1 MRKFLLLVTGTLL
14 YFCLSAQ
21 LIKVSPA
28 FPDDDDVVTIVFDAS
43 LGNRGLFDYNG
54 DVYVHTGVITSQSTV
69 AGDWK
74 YVPTSWNS
82 NNAAHRLTSL
92 GGNRYSFTING
103 IRNFYQVPAGEAIRK
118 MAFVFRSYNPSGNV
132 LEGKASDLSV
142 DQGNIY
148 WNVYP
153 SGTHA
158 VKIISPISEPRYQPH
173 FFPPAVS
180 PGDYIGFRAE
190 ASKSGLMQVKLNGTV
205 IREEADSTGI
215 SVDATITMPG
225 ENVLIA
231 SSEANGLTIG
241 DTLKFF
247 VAAPVTVQPL
257 PPGVR
262 EGINYEG
269 SDAATLVLFAPG
281 KTRVNVLGDFNN
293 WTETTAYQMNRSP
306 DGKYFWLKLTALD
319 PGKEYA
325 YQYLIDGSMKIGD
338 PYCEKILDP
347 VNDPFI
353 SSSTYPDLIAYPT
366 GKTTGIVSV
375 LQTDQA
381 PYSWQVNQFQRPD
394 KRSLIIYEVLVR
406 DFIEKHDW
414 KTLKD
419 SIGYFKSLG
428 VNALH
433 LMPFNEFEGN
443 LSWGYNPSY
452 YFAPDKYYGTKN
464 TLKAFIDE
472 CHKNGIAVIMD
483 MVLNHSFGQSPM
495 VQLYF
500 DGSQNRPAPGNPWFN
515 PVARHAFNVGYDM
528 NHESIDTKRFFKNV
542 CSFWLSEYRLD
553 GFRFDLSKGF
563 TQKKTCDDNGGNCDV
578 NAWSAYD
585 ASRVAIWK
593 SYYDT
598 LQKKEPGCYVILE
611 HLGVNNEEAELA
623 DYGMLL
629 WGNMNYQFTE
639 ATKGQ
644 VTNSNFSGGLY
655 NARNWQRPHLISYM
669 ESHDEERS
677 MYRCETEGLSGSGYN
692 IRDENTALRRNGMAA
707 TFLLA
712 IPGPKLIWQF
722 GELGYDYSINQC
734 SNGTVNNNCRTDL
747 KPIRWDYYS
756 MANRI
761 TLRNVY
767 KAMINL
773 RTNPYY
779 HNLFIGGTTSYDLSG
794 GIKWLSVTTDTSALM
809 AVGNF
814 GLNSSNG
821 TVTFPKPGV
830 WFDLFSGELLSATG
844 GAQSITLPAGSYRL
858 FLNRNLNGTIPT
870 AVNEVVNDNNLQ
882 VNVYPNPVGSASII
896 HYTVSETSAVGFRLM
911 DLNGRVLQETRV
923 GTKAPGQYRQK
934 LNSVLPLSVQSGL
947 YLLHMQSNG
956 KRKVIKLMLP

>member
-1 MRKFLLLVTGTLL
+1 MIKFLLLVTGTLL

-21 LIKVSPA
+21 LVKVSPA

-43 LGNRGLFDYNG
+43 LGNKGLFNYNG
-54 DVYVHTGVITSQSTV
+54 DVYVHTGVITSQSTGS
-69 AGDWK
+69 GDWK

-92 GGNRYSFTING
+92 GNNLYSFTIHG

-118 MAFVFRSYNPSGNV
+118 MAFVFRSYNPAGNA
-132 LEGKASDLSV
+132 LEGKTSDLSV

-153 SGTHA
+153 TGAHT
-158 VKIISPISEPRYQPH
+158 VRILSPVPEPRYEPH
-173 FFPPAVS
+173 FSLPPIS
-180 PGDYIGFRAE
+180 TGDYIDFRAL
-190 ASKSGLMQVKLNGTV
+190 ANKTGLMQVKLNGTV
-205 IREEADSTGI
+205 IKQEPDSTGI
-215 SVDATITMPG
+215 SVNATITTTG
-225 ENVLIA
+225 ENVLVA
-231 SSEANGLTIG
+231 TSEAGGITTG
-241 DTLKFF
+241 DTLRFY
-247 VAAPVTVQPL
+247 VAPPVSVQPL
-257 PPGVR
+257 PTGVR
-262 EGINYEG
+262 EGINYEAD
-269 SDAATLVLFAPG
+269 DAATLVLFAPG
-281 KTRVNVLGDFNN
+281 KTRVNVIGDFNN

-306 DGKYFWLKLTALD
+306 DGKYFWLRLTALE
-319 PGKEYA
+319 PGKEYT
-325 YQYLIDGSMKIGD
+325 YQFLIDGVMKIGD

-353 SSSTYPDLIAYPT
+353 LSSTYPNLIAYPA

-375 LQTDQA
+375 LQTKQQA
-381 PYSWQVNQFQRPD
+381 YVWQTNQFQRPD

-414 KTLKD
+414 RTLRD

-433 LMPFNEFEGN
+433 LMPFSEFEGN

-464 TLKAFIDE
+464 ALKAFIDE

-495 VQLYF
+495 VQMYF
-500 DGSQNRPAPGNPWFN
+500 DPSQNRPSPASPWFN
-515 PVARHAFNVGYDM
+515 PVTRHAFNVGYDM
-528 NHESIDTKRFFKNV
+528 NHESNDTKRFFNNV
-542 CSFWLSEYRLD
+542 CSFWLSEYRID

-593 SYYDT
+593 TYYDS

-611 HLGVNNEEAELA
+611 HLGVNTEETELS
-623 DYGMLL
+623 DLGMLL

-639 ATKGQ
+639 AAKGQ
-644 VTNSNFSGGLY
+644 VSNSNFSGALHS
-655 NARNWQRPHLISYM
+655 ARTWQKPHLVSYM

-677 MYRCETEGLSGSGYN
+677 MYRCETEGLSGSGHN
-692 IRDENTALRRNGMAA
+692 IRDENTALLRNGMAA

-712 IPGPKLIWQF
+712 MPGPKLIWQF

-734 SNGTVNNNCRTDL
+734 GDGTVNNNCRTDQ
-747 KPIRWDYYS
+747 KPIRWDYNS

-761 TLRNVY
+761 KLRNVY
-767 KAMINL
+767 KSMIDL
-773 RTNPYY
+773 RENPYY
-779 HNLFIGGTTSYDLSG
+779 HDLFIGGTTLYDLSG
-794 GIKWLSVTTDTSALM
+794 GIKWLSVSNDTSALM

-821 TVTFPKPGV
+821 IVTFPKPGV
-830 WFDLFSGELLSATG
+830 WFDLFTGELISATG
-844 GAQSITLPAGSYRL
+844 VAQSITLPAGGYRL
-858 FLNRNLNGTIPT
+858 FLNRNLNGSVPT
-870 AVNEVVNDNNLQ
+870 AITEVNVDGQLWMQ
-882 VNVYPNPVGSASII
+882 VYPNPVGSASVV
-896 HYTVSETSAVGFRLM
+896 HYTVSETGPVSFRLM
-911 DLNGRVLQETRV
+911 DQNGRVLQEIPAGSKV
-923 GTKAPGQYRQK
+923 PGQYRQK
-934 LNSVLPLSVQSGL
+934 LFSGMPPSVPGGIYFLQLQSK
-947 YLLHMQSNG
+947 G
-956 KRKVIKLMLP
+956 KRKVIKLVMP